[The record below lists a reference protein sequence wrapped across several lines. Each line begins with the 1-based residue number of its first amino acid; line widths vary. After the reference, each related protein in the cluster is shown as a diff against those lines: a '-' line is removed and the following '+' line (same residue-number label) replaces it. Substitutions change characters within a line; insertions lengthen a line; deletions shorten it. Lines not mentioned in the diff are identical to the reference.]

1 MTETQQRFLR
11 AIAERL
17 GARQVM
23 EVRLFPAIRQGQ
35 HESGVAVV
43 AVEDRVPGPEAPGQS
58 PELDTEPAAM
68 EPPWATAD
76 SSGTQLTHPAPGPQ
90 PQRYS
95 ILTARFRHTV
105 KGPDRGRWEFSLV
118 HDADAPLDTIEPV
131 VRGVTRRVGD
141 AGEPDLLSPAAFQ
154 RAVTE
159 PWWSATA

>member
-1 MTETQQRFLR
+1 VTETQQRFLR

-43 AVEDRVPGPEAPGQS
+43 AVEESGVQS
-58 PELDTEPAAM
+58 PESGVQSPGGPPDAAGN
-68 EPPWATAD
+68 EQ
-76 SSGTQLTHPAPGPQ
+76 SGGGYQ
-90 PQRYS
+90 PERYT
-95 ILTARFRHTV
+95 ILTARFRLAV

-118 HDADAPLDTIEPV
+118 HDADAPLETLEPV
-131 VRGVTRRVGD
+131 VRGVARRVGD